1 MSWDSPYFTKD
12 EMRCQCGCNQ
22 DGMNAKFMEK
32 LTALRA
38 EWDKPMVVNSG
49 YRCTQHPIEARKAKP
64 GAHATGRA
72 VDIAVEREEAL
83 RLLHLAISHGFT
95 GIGVQ
100 QKGGGRFLH
109 FDDLTAEDG
118 MPRPTI
124 WSY

>member
-38 EWDKPMVVNSG
+38 EWNKPMVVNSA
-49 YRCTQHPIEARKAKP
+49 YRCTRHPIEARKAKP

-72 VDIAVEREEAL
+72 VDIAVEREEA
-83 RLLHLAISHGFT
+83 
-95 GIGVQ
+95 
-100 QKGGGRFLH
+100 
-109 FDDLTAEDG
+109 
-118 MPRPTI
+118 
-124 WSY
+124 